1 MTTKTGRPRGRPRGF
16 DAAAAVA
23 TGKQLFRAQ
32 GYDAVGVAAVTSA
45 LGINPP
51 SFYAAFGSKVGFYEQ
66 VLAQYSSEDC
76 VPLDALLDP
85 GLPVA
90 QALTAV
96 LLDAARRY
104 AADPQARGCMVLE
117 GLGCDDPDARRAAAA
132 LHQTAEEAI
141 RRFIAQRHPAQ
152 ADRVTDLVSTTM
164 AGLSARARQG
174 VGVGRLSEVAELA
187 GEAIAQAL
195 GSSAAMPDAS
205 KRIAAGK
212 QAAGQGKRRV

>member
-16 DAAAAVA
+16 AATAAVA

-32 GYDAVGVAAVTSA
+32 GYDAVGIAAVTSA

-51 SFYAAFGSKVGFYEQ
+51 SFYAAFGSKVGFYAQ
-66 VLAQYSSEDC
+66 VLAQYSSKDG
-76 VPLDALLDP
+76 VPLDTLLDP

-96 LLDAARRY
+96 LQDAARRY

-117 GLGCDDPDARRAAAA
+117 GLGCDDPDARRAAVA
-132 LHQTAEEAI
+132 LHQAAEEAI
-141 RRFIAQRHPAQ
+141 RRFVAERHPAQ

-174 VGVGRLSEVAELA
+174 VSAERLGQVAELA
-187 GEAIAQAL
+187 GQAIAQAL
-195 GSSAAMPDAS
+195 AAPAAAPSSRGLKPGS
-205 KRIAAGK
+205 K
-212 QAAGQGKRRV
+212 